1 MQPMTIEPKIDA
13 TWKARLN
20 DEFQKTYFPH
30 LKAFL
35 LEEKKHYTIYPAGT
49 HIFNAFNTTPFDQV
63 KVVILGQDP
72 YHGPHQAHGL
82 AFSVQDSVPF
92 PPSLQNIFKELQDD
106 MGCAMP
112 QSGNLTRWAEQGV
125 FLLNTVLTV
134 RAGAAHSHKEQGWEQ
149 FTDAVIRTISID
161 KEHVV
166 FILWGRPAQ
175 MKASLIDEGKHLII
189 RAPHPSPLSA
199 YRGFFGSKPFS
210 RANTYLQQHGLELID
225 WSL

>member
-1 MQPMTIEPKIDA
+1 LHIDPKIEEG
-13 TWKARLN
+13 WKTVLAH
-20 DEFQKTYFPH
+20 EFQKPYFSE

-35 LEEKKHYTIYPAGT
+35 LHEKQYHTVYPRGE
-49 HIFNAFNTTPFDQV
+49 HIFNAFNSTPFERV

-72 YHGPHQAHGL
+72 YHGPGQAHGL

-92 PPSLQNIFKELQDD
+92 PPSLQNIFKELHDD
-106 MGCAMP
+106 IGCSYP
-112 QSGNLTRWAEQGV
+112 QNGNLTPWAEQGV

-134 RAGAAHSHKEQGWEQ
+134 RAGKAHSHKDKGWEQ
-149 FTDAVIRTISID
+149 FTDAVIRTISHH

-175 MKASLIDEGKHLII
+175 TKAGMIDGSKHMIVT
-189 RAPHPSPLSA
+189 APHPSPLSA

-210 RANTYLQQHGLELID
+210 RTNGYLQAKGIEPID
-225 WSL
+225 WRL